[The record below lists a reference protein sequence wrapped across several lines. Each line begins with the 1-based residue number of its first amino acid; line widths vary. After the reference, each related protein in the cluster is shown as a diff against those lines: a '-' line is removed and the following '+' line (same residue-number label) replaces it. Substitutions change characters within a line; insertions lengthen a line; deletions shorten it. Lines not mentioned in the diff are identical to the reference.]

1 MRKPRPKKSTFW
13 RKSPLFEE
21 EEIFST
27 IEGKRGTSLFLGRYT
42 LNEVIAVLDKKSFFK
57 EAQKRKLWPLD
68 FDLDSSE
75 FPLQRIRIFYQEKKP
90 EKMIVDLKVK
100 EKVFYPKKEIA
111 AYFPLSEYKFLILDW
126 LTLQNPLL
134 NFSLEKSP
142 LPGQSHPGLNLGKK
156 VIDIFVYLAR
166 LSRKDGVLA
175 FPNYFHNA
183 LLFSRYFHFLNPEK
197 LGEVLAIRA
206 TFPDVSF
213 KKLAWIVHLDCMRDK
228 NGRKYEWEAEEQ
240 IFPINKALNK
250 YFDSKAYKEK
260 VKESQAQLSFEID
273 WKCYKKK
280 ISEKGWKYKDLS
292 L

>member
-1 MRKPRPKKSTFW
+1 MKKPRPKKSPFW
-13 RKSPLFEE
+13 RESPLFEE

-27 IEGKRGTSLFLGRYT
+27 LEGNRGTSLFLGRYT
-42 LNEVIAVLDKKSFFK
+42 LNEVIAVLNKKSFFK

-75 FPLQRIRIFYQEKKP
+75 FPLQRVQIFYQEKKP
-90 EKMIVDLKVK
+90 EKMIVDLKIK
-100 EKVFYPKKEIA
+100 EGTFYPKKKIA
-111 AYFPLSEYKFLILDW
+111 SLFPLSEYKFLILDW

-142 LPGQSHPGLNLGKK
+142 LPGQSRPGLNLGKK
-156 VIDIFVYLAR
+156 VFDIFVYLAR
-166 LSRKDGVLA
+166 LSRRDGVLA

-183 LLFSRYFHFLNPEK
+183 LLFSRYFHFLNPGK

-206 TFPDVSF
+206 TFPEVSF
-213 KKLAWIVHLDCMRDK
+213 KKLAWIVYLDCMRDK

-240 IFPINKALNK
+240 IFPLNKALNN
-250 YFDSKAYKEK
+250 YFDSKSYKDK
-260 VKESQAQLSFEID
+260 VKKSQAQLSFKID
-273 WKCYKKK
+273 WECYKKK
-280 ISEKGWKYKDLS
+280 INEKGWKYKDLS